1 MGRVLLGG
9 FVGGFLGGSFVVG
22 RKGSAD
28 RARVDHS
35 LDRERFEQK
44 MRLCLAMPTAD
55 GGERRFKL
63 KSQRMVLG
71 RDTRCDLRVSV
82 PSVAMRHCEIVLE
95 SGVLRVYDLGSDGGT
110 LHNGARVAQA
120 ILAPNDELTVGSV
133 KFVIRTEIDG
143 WAPGPTGGKSKTD
156 PPARQAGTKERPGGH
171 NAGGSLR
178 EVKPNALDGASP
190 KSSPNAGEK
199 DRRDG

>member
-1 MGRVLLGG
+1 
-9 FVGGFLGGSFVVG
+9 
-22 RKGSAD
+22 
-28 RARVDHS
+28 
-35 LDRERFEQK
+35 

-63 KSQRMVLG
+63 KRQRMVLG

-110 LHNGARVAQA
+110 LHNGTRVAQA
-120 ILAPNDELTVGSV
+120 VLAPNDVLTVGPV

-143 WAPGPTGGKSKTD
+143 RAPGPTGGKNEAG
-156 PPARQAGTKERPGGH
+156 PAARRAGTQERPGGR

-178 EVKPNALDGASP
+178 EVKPNSIDGASST
-190 KSSPNAGEK
+190 SSPNAGEK
-199 DRRDG
+199 DGRDG